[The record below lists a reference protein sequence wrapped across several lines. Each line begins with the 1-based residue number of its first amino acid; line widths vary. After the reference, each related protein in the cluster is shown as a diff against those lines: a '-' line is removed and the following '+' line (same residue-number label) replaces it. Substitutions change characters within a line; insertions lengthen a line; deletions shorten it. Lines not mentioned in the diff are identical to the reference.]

1 MISLSRPFFTPV
13 AVLLR
18 QCSGGSVVGFLPF
31 AISTLWFA
39 GFTLLMLVIRG
50 FAEDTWIGGVLDVPI
65 ALPMAVLTLG
75 IAVVWL
81 LRSTGLWSP
90 HGPIRDH
97 DIYPGFTG
105 RAGGFWSRLALT
117 NREWTVLEIY
127 EPLILS
133 LSGIVLLLFPWTRLP
148 GVMLL
153 LMGMACAYQTAKDL
167 QWNVRGEG
175 TSAEDYMAG
184 VFSSS
189 AGEEDLEFDD
199 PPYVPHS
206 PYAELPDD
214 LLALMDDDAKEA
226 IEAARANTSTAPVRY
241 SRRNAAKRQWFVQM
255 RPRGAA
261 SHHPGKTY
269 ALVFY
274 LMLAYGIVLG
284 LTSSGDFYKQS
295 PARWRSAILSVQTGA
310 SRLWLTRPA
319 DREQAGGLAT
329 AVLNHVAPDD
339 LGKLR
344 RDAVR
349 REKSRVDAQLEEA
362 ETALQMLR
370 SLVNEKTGIEP
381 NASSTTPQLDELI
394 LEHDSVADAWVALI
408 NGTTGYAKRIDDARN
423 RLDSIQ
429 SPEGV
434 DVDAYDALFD
444 EVEPWDREVKALNKQ
459 IDHIATM
466 LETKQFE
473 DALDR
478 TPGGGP

>member
-18 QCSGGSVVGFLPF
+18 QRSGGSVVGFLPF
-31 AISTLWFA
+31 AISMLWFA

-50 FAEDTWIGGVLDVPI
+50 FAEGTWIGGVLDVPI
-65 ALPMAVLTLG
+65 APPMAVLTLG

-105 RAGGFWSRLALT
+105 RAWGFWSRLALT

-133 LSGIVLLLFPWTRLP
+133 VSGIVLLLFPWTRLP

-175 TSAEDYMAG
+175 TSAEDYTAG

-189 AGEEDLEFDD
+189 ACEEDLEFDD

-226 IEAARANTSTAPVRY
+226 IEAARANASTAPVSV
-241 SRRNAAKRQWFVQM
+241 SRRTAAKRQWFVEM

-261 SHHPGKTY
+261 SHHPGKTF

-274 LMLAYGIVLG
+274 LLLAYGIVLG
-284 LTSSGDFYKQS
+284 ITSSGDFYKQS

-349 REKSRVDAQLEEA
+349 RERARVDDQLEEA
-362 ETALQMLR
+362 GTAVNMLR
-370 SLVNEKTGIEP
+370 SLVKEKVGIEP
-381 NASSTTPQLDELI
+381 DASSTTPQLDQLV

-408 NGTTGYAKRIDDARN
+408 NGSVEYSQRIENARD
-423 RLDSIQ
+423 RLDSIE
-429 SPEGV
+429 SPDGV
-434 DVDAYDALFD
+434 DVHAYDALFD
-444 EVEPWDREVKALNKQ
+444 EVEPWDREVKTLTKHIN
-459 IDHIATM
+459 HIATM
-466 LETKQFE
+466 LEAKQFE
-473 DALDR
+473 DALNR
-478 TPGGGP
+478 PPGDGP

>member
-31 AISTLWFA
+31 ALTMLWFA
-39 GFTLLMLVIRG
+39 GFTLLMLVARG
-50 FAEDTWIGGVLDVPI
+50 FAEGTWIGDVLNVPI
-65 ALPMAVLTLG
+65 APPMALMTLG
-75 IAVVWL
+75 IAGVWL

-90 HGPIRDH
+90 HGPLRDH

-133 LSGIVLLLFPWTRLP
+133 VSGIVLLLFPWTRAA

-153 LMGMACAYQTAKDL
+153 LMAVACTYQTIKDL

-175 TSAEDYMAG
+175 TSAEDYIAG

-189 AGEEDLEFDD
+189 SDEEDLEIDD

-214 LLALMDDDAKEA
+214 LVALMDDDAKEA
-226 IEAARANTSTAPVRY
+226 IETARMNAASAPARV
-241 SRRNAAKRQWFVQM
+241 SRMNAAKQHRFVEL

-261 SHHPGKTY
+261 SHHPGTTY

-274 LMLAYGIVLG
+274 LLLAYGIVLG
-284 LTSSGDFYKQS
+284 ITSPDGIYKQA
-295 PARWRSAILSVQTGA
+295 PVRWRSAILSVQTGA
-310 SRLWLTRPA
+310 SRLLLTRPA

-329 AVLNHVAPDD
+329 AVLNQVAPDD

-344 RDAVR
+344 RDMVR
-349 REKSRVDAQLEEA
+349 RERSRIDAQLEEA
-362 ETALQMLR
+362 ETAVNKLR
-370 SLVNEKTGIEP
+370 SLVNEKTGVEP
-381 NASSTTPQLDELI
+381 NVSSTTPQLDELV

-408 NGTTGYAKRIDDARN
+408 NGTTGYTQKIDDARDH
-423 RLDSIQ
+423 LDSIR

-444 EVEPWDREVKALNKQ
+444 EVEPWDHEVKALEKHIN
-459 IDHIATM
+459 HIATM
-466 LETKQFE
+466 LKTKQFD

>member
-31 AISTLWFA
+31 AISMLWFA

-50 FAEDTWIGGVLDVPI
+50 FAEGTWIGGVLDVPI
-65 ALPMAVLTLG
+65 APPMALLTIG

-97 DIYPGFTG
+97 DIYPGFSG

-133 LSGIVLLLFPWTRLP
+133 ISGIVLLLVPWTRVT

-153 LMGMACAYQTAKDL
+153 LMAVACTYQTAKDRQL
-167 QWNVRGEG
+167 NVRGES
-175 TSAEDYMAG
+175 TSAEDYTAG
-184 VFSSS
+184 GFSSS
-189 AGEEDLEFDD
+189 SDEEDLEFDD

-214 LLALMDDDAKEA
+214 LVALMDDDAKEA
-226 IEAARANTSTAPVRY
+226 IKTARGKASATPVHV
-241 SRRNAAKRQWFVQM
+241 SRRKAPKRHRFVEM

-261 SHHPGKTY
+261 SHHPGPKF

-274 LMLAYGIVLG
+274 LLLAYVIGLGI
-284 LTSSGDFYKQS
+284 TSSNNFYKQS
-295 PARWRSAILSVQTGA
+295 PDRWRSAILSVQTGA

-329 AVLNHVAPDD
+329 AVLNHVAPND

-349 REKSRVDAQLEEA
+349 RERSRVDTQLEEA
-362 ETALQMLR
+362 TTAVDKLR
-370 SLVNEKTGIEP
+370 SLVKEKTGIEP
-381 NASSTTPQLDELI
+381 DVSSTTPQLDELV

-408 NGTTGYAKRIDDARN
+408 NGTIGYEQKIDEARD
-423 RLDSIQ
+423 RLDSIRSQ
-429 SPEGV
+429 DGV

-444 EVEPWDREVKALNKQ
+444 EVEHWDLEVKALEKHIN
-459 IDHIATM
+459 HIATM

-473 DALDR
+473 DALNRPPDGE
-478 TPGGGP
+478 P